1 MPSPTPPTVL
11 LGPRSLIYVGPLG
24 RGLPHTHAANVAL
37 VALDRPLLLRLS
49 GGGWIEHGSALI
61 PAGTRHELDPQQAR
75 FAVVYADIHAPCWQA
90 MQPGQNLLSELPHST
105 ALRNC
110 LIEVA
115 ESAAWIPALEHQ
127 LATSLMASLGTPSTA
142 RSRLQIALDDYLQ
155 PSADLTLD
163 GLAAHMQLSTRRV
176 QHLFLKE
183 LGVSYKRVQHWVRFR
198 GAIQAMGQW
207 GTLTDAALEGGFSD
221 SSHFSNAFR
230 SMFGVSARGAGILQG
245 SFRLWTTPW

>member
-1 MPSPTPPTVL
+1 MSSPTPPTVL

-49 GGGWIEHGSALI
+49 GGDWMDHGSALI

-75 FAVVYADIHAPCWQA
+75 CAVMYADIHAPCWQA
-90 MQPGQNLLSELPHST
+90 MQPGQNPLSELPLDA
-105 ALRNC
+105 ALRSC

-115 ESAAWIPALEHQ
+115 ESATWTPELEHQ
-127 LATSLMASLGTPSTA
+127 LGTRLMASLGTPSTA
-142 RSRLQIALDDYLQ
+142 RSRLQIALEDYLQ
-155 PSADLTLD
+155 QSPDLTLD
-163 GLAAHMQLSTRRV
+163 GLAARMQLSTSRV